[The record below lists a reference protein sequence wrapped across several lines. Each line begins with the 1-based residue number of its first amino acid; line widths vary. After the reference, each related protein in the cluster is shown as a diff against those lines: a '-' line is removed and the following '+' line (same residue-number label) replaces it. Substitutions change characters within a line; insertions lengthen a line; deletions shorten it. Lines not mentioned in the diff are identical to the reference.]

1 MSDDGGGSLSSLTHL
16 YPLTLCIFSL
26 WPMKHHSSFI
36 QIWDQGTLPPSSLA
50 LVSFLEFE
58 VKCRSFHFLENN
70 QTKPKKKRKKKEK
83 RKEKWKQQTTLIV
96 RKHKKQHT
104 LLTSPSLL
112 CQGVFLFILG
122 MGINIHSD
130 YILRQLR
137 KPGEIIYRIPQGKV
151 SPALQILTL
160 PWEPV
165 PGISLWVTKER
176 AQMMQSIPVGP
187 WLLLHVPSCPT
198 IHLRSWSEP
207 ERAEEEPPG
216 SFTIMTPSVWGVWV
230 LGSGGSRLSL
240 RFIMCCI
247 RVPQKSRTNWI

>member
-1 MSDDGGGSLSSLTHL
+1 M
-16 YPLTLCIFSL
+16 
-26 WPMKHHSSFI
+26 
-36 QIWDQGTLPPSSLA
+36 
-50 LVSFLEFE
+50 
-58 VKCRSFHFLENN
+58 
-70 QTKPKKKRKKKEK
+70 
-83 RKEKWKQQTTLIV
+83 
-96 RKHKKQHT
+96 RKHQKQHT

-112 CQGVFLFILG
+112 CQGIFLFILG

-137 KPGEIIYRIPQGKV
+137 KPGEIIYRIPQGNV

-165 PGISLWVTKER
+165 PGVSLWVTKER
-176 AQMMQSIPVGP
+176 AQMMQSIPAGP

-207 ERAEEEPPG
+207 ERAREEPPG
-216 SFTIMTPSVWGVWV
+216 RFVITIPSVWGVWG

-240 RFIMCCI
+240 GCSLSCAVWGFSREAEPIELGFPGGSMIKNPPASAGDTGAQGFDPWAWKEEMATSLTRQWQPTPVFLPGKI
-247 RVPQKSRTNWI
+247 SRTEDHGGL